1 LAVECLGRV
10 SNWSEAKREQIFRRI
25 FSGQKSFDSLSLAHL
40 SDATVQE
47 LPECQTNELSVQDV
61 VTRAV
66 TIHGRHLMK
75 DISTG
80 SDDDKNGDVE
90 IEDSTGYLKFISVGS
105 READLI
111 KIIEAIGENKPVLLE
126 GPMGSG
132 KTKLVEEVA
141 KMAARCRIL

>member
-1 LAVECLGRV
+1 
-10 SNWSEAKREQIFRRI
+10 
-25 FSGQKSFDSLSLAHL
+25 
-40 SDATVQE
+40 
-47 LPECQTNELSVQDV
+47 
-61 VTRAV
+61 
-66 TIHGRHLMK
+66 MK

-80 SDDDKNGDVE
+80 RDDDKNGDVE

-141 KMAARCRIL
+141 KMAARCRIFLNCFFLVIDTRVK

>member
-1 LAVECLGRV
+1 
-10 SNWSEAKREQIFRRI
+10 
-25 FSGQKSFDSLSLAHL
+25 
-40 SDATVQE
+40 
-47 LPECQTNELSVQDV
+47 
-61 VTRAV
+61 
-66 TIHGRHLMK
+66 MK